1 MSEGNRGVARRFSG
15 GGAAAPLTRSRRLD
29 QNTTSR
35 ASNTNREC
43 AGRLEVGR
51 DEGSEEDVTSE
62 ETSCQ
67 VETGEGEKR
76 GLSPGELTGSPVLE
90 EKGSSGQP
98 GGQLIGK
105 PVTHVGGEEVVHIGG
120 EEPVH
125 AGGGEVHV
133 VHVGED
139 RTEQI
144 LMTWKTYGKL
154 KLLCF
159 YYGGMLAISASRKQ
173 DSIKYVFVQGVN
185 LISGACPSK
194 Y

>member
-51 DEGSEEDVTSE
+51 DEGSEGSEEDVTSE

-67 VETGEGEKR
+67 VETGEGEKK

-90 EKGSSGQP
+90 GQGSSGQP

-105 PVTHVGGEEVVHIGG
+105 PVTHVGGEEVVHVGG

-125 AGGGEVHV
+125 VGGGEVHV

-144 LMTWKTYGKL
+144 LMT
-154 KLLCF
+154 
-159 YYGGMLAISASRKQ
+159 
-173 DSIKYVFVQGVN
+173 
-185 LISGACPSK
+185 
-194 Y
+194 